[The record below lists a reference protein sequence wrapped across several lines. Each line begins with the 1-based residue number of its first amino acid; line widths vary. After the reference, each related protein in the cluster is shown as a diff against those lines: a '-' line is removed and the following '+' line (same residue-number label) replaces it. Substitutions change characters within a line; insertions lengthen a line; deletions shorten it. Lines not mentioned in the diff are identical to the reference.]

1 MRLFLLDRRVGV
13 GVDRGGGPGDPEVRL
28 AARRRRAGRERRGQQ
43 HPVNQI
49 TFDLGSTLKGTPIRK
64 SSAKA
69 KLRVDN
75 NGFIDAEVGVAVVV
89 FDEEGNVV
97 ATGSGGTQWGYLN
110 KGDRAYYTV
119 ALPLRLPQLRP
130 REDLPDHARDRGEGP
145 GQGQGEGRADAGA
158 YADFLGVW
166 IPRAWRLRLPPRDPP
181 SFRNCP

>member
-1 MRLFLLDRRVGV
+1 MRIRFSVLLLVAAAIASPAAADQVTKKFDWQPVGGAQDINV
-13 GVDRGGGPGDPEVRL
+13 EVQRISI
-28 AARRRRAGRERRGQQ
+28 
-43 HPVNQI
+43 NQI
-49 TFDLGSTLKGTPIRK
+49 TFDLGSTMKGTPIRK

-119 ALPLRLPQLRP
+119 DFPYVYRNFDRAKTFLISL
-130 REDLPDHARDRGEGP
+130 ETKEKGRDKGKKAAEP
-145 GQGQGEGRADAGA
+145 T
-158 YADFLGVW
+158 
-166 IPRAWRLRLPPRDPP
+166 PTP
-181 SFRNCP
+181 

>member
-1 MRLFLLDRRVGV
+1 MTIRYSVLLLVAAAIASPAEADQVTKKFDWQPVAGAQDVNVEVQRV
-13 GVDRGGGPGDPEVRL
+13 
-28 AARRRRAGRERRGQQ
+28 QI
-43 HPVNQI
+43 NQV
-49 TFDLGSTLKGTPIRK
+49 TFDLGSTMKGTPIRK

-119 ALPLRLPQLRP
+119 DFTYVYRNFDRAKTFLITL
-130 REDLPDHARDRGEGP
+130 ETKEKGRDKGKGKAPEP
-145 GQGQGEGRADAGA
+145 T
-158 YADFLGVW
+158 
-166 IPRAWRLRLPPRDPP
+166 PTP
-181 SFRNCP
+181 

>member
-1 MRLFLLDRRVGV
+1 MRIRIAVLGLCAASIAASAAADQVTRKFDWQPVGGAQDV
-13 GVDRGGGPGDPEVRL
+13 NVEVQRI
-28 AARRRRAGRERRGQQ
+28 Q
-43 HPVNQI
+43 VNQI

-119 ALPLRLPQLRP
+119 DFPYMYRNF
-130 REDLPDHARDRGEGP
+130 ARAKSFLISLETK
-145 GQGQGEGRADAGA
+145 EKGRDKGKGKSTA
-158 YADFLGVW
+158 
-166 IPRAWRLRLPPRDPP
+166 PPPEP
-181 SFRNCP
+181 TP

>member
-1 MRLFLLDRRVGV
+1 MRIRNAVVLLFSASIAAPAFADQITKKFDWQPVAGAQDVNIEVQRVS
-13 GVDRGGGPGDPEVRL
+13 
-28 AARRRRAGRERRGQQ
+28 
-43 HPVNQI
+43 VNQI

-110 KGDRAYYTV
+110 KGDRSYYTV
-119 ALPLRLPQLRP
+119 DFTYVYRNFDKAKTFLITL
-130 REDLPDHARDRGEGP
+130 ETKEKGRDKGK
-145 GQGQGEGRADAGA
+145 AKAA
-158 YADFLGVW
+158 
-166 IPRAWRLRLPPRDPP
+166 P
-181 SFRNCP
+181 SPTPVP

>member
-1 MRLFLLDRRVGV
+1 MRIRNAALWLVAAAIAAPVAADQVTRKFDWQPVAGAQDVDVEVQRVS
-13 GVDRGGGPGDPEVRL
+13 
-28 AARRRRAGRERRGQQ
+28 
-43 HPVNQI
+43 VNQV

-119 ALPLRLPQLRP
+119 DFPFVYRNFDRAKTFLITL
-130 REDLPDHARDRGEGP
+130 ETKEKGRDKGTGKAAAP
-145 GQGQGEGRADAGA
+145 T
-158 YADFLGVW
+158 
-166 IPRAWRLRLPPRDPP
+166 PTP
-181 SFRNCP
+181 